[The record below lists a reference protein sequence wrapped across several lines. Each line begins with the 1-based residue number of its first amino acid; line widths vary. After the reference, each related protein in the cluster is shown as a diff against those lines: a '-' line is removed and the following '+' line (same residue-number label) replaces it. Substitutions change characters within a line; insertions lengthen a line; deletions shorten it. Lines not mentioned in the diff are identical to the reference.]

1 MPVEFIGALLTND
14 VSETRS
20 SAAPIDAR
28 FFGRIVRAHEDA
40 GFDRALVALAST
52 MPEPMQV
59 AAQALAQTDRLGV
72 LIAHRPGFKAP
83 TVVAREYATLDQF
96 SGGRV
101 ALHTISGGVD
111 AEQQRDGDFLEKADR
126 YARSEEF
133 LQVLKRAWTATE
145 PFDHDGAYY
154 QVRDALFPVRPFQQ
168 PRIPVFFGGSSPVAH
183 RIAGAEADVFA
194 TFAQPVDQIEEEI
207 ASVRAAAAA
216 AGRSDAPRFS
226 VSFRPILGATEEL
239 AWARAE
245 RILETTKAAQ
255 RRDGGIVGKAF
266 RTGTA
271 PEPSEGFKRQLRA
284 AERGERHGALWTSLA
299 AATGQGGNST
309 ALVGTPETVAEALL
323 EYVDAG
329 VSTLLIR
336 GYDPLDDAIDY
347 GRDLLPIVRQ
357 EVARRDRARA
367 AAGEPLIGAAP
378 VGGAGWREDIGLV
391 PRSVEPADVPAGA
404 AA

>member
-20 SAAPIDAR
+20 AEAPIDRR
-28 FFGRIVRAHEDA
+28 FFRRIVRAHEDA

-59 AAQALAQTDRLGV
+59 AADAVAHSERLGF

-96 SGGRV
+96 SEGRV

-111 AEQQRDGDFLEKADR
+111 AEQWRDGDFVEKPER

-145 PFDHDGAYY
+145 PFDHDGRFYRL
-154 QVRDALFPVRPFQQ
+154 RDALFPVRPYQG
-168 PRIPVFFGGSSPVAH
+168 PRIPLFFGGSSDVAH

-194 TFAQPVDQIEEEI
+194 TFAQPLDQIAEEI
-207 ASVRAAAAA
+207 AAVAAAAAA
-216 AGRSDAPRFS
+216 AGRADAPRTS

-245 RILETTKAAQ
+245 RILEGTKAAQ
-255 RRDGGIVGKAF
+255 RAHGGVQAQAF
-266 RTGTA
+266 RGA
-271 PEPSEGFKRQLRA
+271 AVEPSVGFQRQLRA
-284 AERGERHGALWTSLA
+284 AERGERQGALWTALA
-299 AATGQGGNST
+299 SATGVGGNST

-323 EYVDAG
+323 EYVDLG

-347 GRDLLPIVRQ
+347 GRDLIPLLRAG
-357 EVARRDRARA
+357 VAQRDRERA
-367 AAGEPLIGAAP
+367 AAGRPLIGAGE
-378 VGGAGWREDIGLV
+378 VGGAGWREDAGLI
-391 PRSVEPADVPAGA
+391 PRSVEPAGAPAGA
-404 AA
+404 VA